1 MDVRSPFF
9 QNVATILVGVMFL
22 NPIVS
27 AAADLT
33 VAAGS
38 NATVGQAGNGV
49 PIVNIATPNGNGLS
63 HNKFK
68 AYNVGQQG
76 LILNNATGRT
86 QATQLGGIILG
97 NSNLNGKAAGLILN
111 EVTGA
116 NASRLQ
122 GYTEVAGKS
131 AHVVVA
137 NPHGISCDG
146 CGFINTPRVTL
157 STGTPIIENGRL
169 DRFDVNGGHIG
180 IEGQG
185 LNASNVDQFD
195 LITRSAKINAELH
208 ANKLNIITGRNEV
221 DASTLAATAKAP
233 DGSDKPVLAI
243 DSSALGGMYAG
254 AIRLVG
260 TEAGVG
266 VKLAGDMVAS
276 AGDIQIDANGQL
288 SMAQTSTSG
297 NLTAKAGDI
306 ELLDKAYAG
315 GKADISAQNQLN
327 VQQSLAAAGNIS
339 LQGAQVV
346 NRGVVEAGVQ
356 SDNSRAAADLSV
368 SAQQVRNAGTLIG
381 NRQLQINAGEAL
393 DNQGGTL
400 SGNTLTNVETVQL
413 DNRKG
418 RVLAEQRLEV
428 VSANLNNAAG
438 LIQSQGAVSIL
449 AGNTLDNREG
459 DIRSNADFTLA
470 AGAVDNRQAGRISS
484 QATLTADIASLDNR
498 GGGISARQGLALKA
512 GSVNTAD
519 HGLISSGAA
528 LALEAGRVEASNQG
542 EISAKGDMSLSAG
555 EWVQRSGK
563 LIGEADISL
572 DLKGGKLDNQGGLI
586 AVQRQLTLGHVG
598 QLDNRAGTLN
608 AQRQLTLS
616 ARQVDNRD
624 QGLIG
629 SNGALML
636 DADRLDSSNQ
646 GEVSSSGDLAL
657 RADELVQLNGR
668 LLGQAEVK
676 VEVSGL
682 LDNRGGVIHGKQG
695 LSLVADGVDNSAQGL
710 ISSGG
715 LLVLAANKLDSSS
728 QGEVSAQGDI
738 RLRLAQLIQEQ
749 GRLIGEGHVSLDLAS
764 GLLNNRSG
772 VIHGKQGLSLLAGAI
787 DNRDQGLINS
797 AGVLTLAAS
806 RLDSSGMGE
815 VSAEGDI
822 DLSSHQ
828 LVQQNGKLIGKGK
841 VSIDLKG
848 GKLDNQAGL
857 LNAHD
862 NLELRNVGEL
872 NNATG
877 ELSSSGNIAI
887 AGEQF
892 SNTQGGR
899 VIAAGQLS
907 LDINS
912 VDNSNAGLLS
922 GWQGVRIE
930 GVNLDNSA
938 KGTVSSRDGGL
949 DVTLSGKLDNVDEGA
964 LVSHGKQRIRAGSLY
979 NRGKGILS
987 SESGIDLNVV
997 DMLDNGDQ
1005 GLINAPTL
1013 NLNATQVLN
1022 QGGQMRSTGDLVL
1035 SGGSLDNSGGSL
1047 SAAQALIVKLT
1058 DNLRNNS
1065 SGQLAS
1071 GGPLL
1076 LDVGNLD
1083 NRGGQLASQGLLD
1096 LFAANLDNSAQGTLA
1111 AQDGIRMKL
1120 SGALVNSSN
1129 GLIYSR
1135 QGALSIEAVSLDNDA
1150 GTFQAE
1156 NLVDADVSGA
1166 VSNKSGAILSESG
1179 DINLS
1184 AERFDNNSGGTL
1196 ASTLGN
1202 IRLSLA
1208 SLFDNRNGTVQAKQ
1222 SVDLSTA
1229 ANGQLLNVGGHLSA
1243 VTGDTRIK
1251 TGAFDNQKGGLY
1263 AGRLLDVDAS
1273 SFANQGVTT
1282 GQGGKVSAR
1291 AIDFSLTGA
1300 LINSYGLI
1308 EAGDTL
1314 NLSAASFDNRHGA
1327 LRALGQTGESRLT
1340 TTGTL
1345 DNRDGRIEVANTN
1358 LGLNLSSL
1366 LNGGGSILHVGS
1378 GSFGLASSTLVQAG
1392 GTLVTGGAMAIDAS
1406 DWNHSGILQA
1416 RELTLNVGTFNQTAS
1431 GQLLATQRLSAS
1443 GSNWNN
1449 AGLIASDGTLDLT
1462 LGGAYSGSGRL
1473 TSLGNLTLKG
1483 ASLDLAS
1490 TGSIAGGALSQL
1502 TLTDFVLNR
1511 GQLTSSGDFTLRAAS
1526 LNNYGT
1532 LGSAES
1538 LRLYAPTVHN
1548 ERGLVF
1554 SGEDML
1560 LRSLNLTNLRG
1571 NLYSLGGLDIAAN
1584 DSSGWVNRFDNTSGS
1599 VESARSMRILANTL
1613 INQRADFATEMRL
1626 VSGNF
1631 DVYWDDVC
1639 DGKGCELYFRSVEN
1653 YADVISGDQNAP
1665 IAFITSGGNLDV
1677 RGSRF
1682 ENLYSTVSA
1691 AGNIGITVDTLR
1703 NIGMGGGEQRH
1714 YNAGM
1719 YTRDR
1724 SIYSNFIATK
1734 NLFNRYNNPNG
1745 GDYRP
1750 GEVSVADVRATAPS
1764 GAYFNETS
1772 YSVPTSGAV
1781 AASAIIQAGGAVNI
1795 TAKQRIDNGVV
1806 QQHIAGTGQI
1816 GSQST
1821 GVDTTAST
1829 TNWAITSQLPPDL
1842 AQKQVNPLNLPGFSL
1857 PVGENGLFRLSNKG
1871 GLAVQPGNGYQ
1882 ASQAGESKQVGDHA
1896 ISGGFG
1902 DGPIAQQLQK
1912 VGGLPAAGGSPGA
1925 HKYLI
1930 ETNPALTEL
1939 KQFMSSDYLLAN
1951 LGYDPDAA
1959 QKRLGDGLY
1968 EQHLIR
1974 QAIVERTGQRYLA
1987 GLYSDEA
1994 MFRYLMD
2001 NAIASKDRL
2010 GLSLGVSLSADQ
2022 VAALTHDIVWMEEH
2036 VVLGE
2041 RVLVPVVYLAQAQG
2055 RLAGNGALIQGRDL
2069 NLISGGDLSNQGTLR
2084 ASQNLNARATNI
2096 MNTGLMEANERL
2108 QLMAIDSLTN
2118 ASGGILKGR
2127 DVSLTALTGDVINE
2141 RTVTT
2146 AFAAGGND
2154 RIRNDIVNN
2163 AARIEAGGDLSIIA
2177 GRDIRNIGSVIQAGG
2192 DASLNASRDV
2202 VIDRQEE
2209 IDTYEYRRKRESGYE
2224 NSVTQYGSSVTAGG
2238 DLDVAAGR
2246 DVAVIASE
2254 VKAGGNI
2261 TVDASE
2267 NLIVASAADEYHQYS
2282 YRKQGK
2288 TKTTRQNDNVSQVSS
2303 LIQAG
2308 GDVLL
2313 AAGDDV
2319 GLIASRVEA
2328 GNDAYL
2334 YAGRDLSLLAA
2345 EDSDYSLYDMKKK
2358 GSFGATKTQ
2367 RDEVTTVRNIGS
2379 TITTGGDLTLVSEG
2393 DQLYQ
2398 KARLESGNDLT
2409 LDSGGAITFE
2419 AVKDLDQESHEKSK
2433 SSLAW
2438 QSAKGKGTTDETL
2451 QQSVLIAK
2459 GETVISAVNGLKID
2473 VKHVDQQTVSQ
2484 TIDAMVQADPQLA
2497 WIKEAEARGD
2507 VDWQRVKEVHD
2518 SFKYSQSGL
2527 GGGAAMIIAII
2538 VAYFTAGAAS
2548 GLVASAATSA
2558 GATATATAAG
2568 GAWAAGTGASLAG
2581 IGWAN
2586 AAATAVLT
2594 SAASGAAVST
2604 INNRGNLGAVLKD
2617 VTSEEALKGYAV
2629 GAVTAGLTTGLY
2641 SKWTGT
2647 ETAVNTAGTA
2657 TGNAGALA
2665 NSGAVATSGGLSTWS
2680 GIGQFAANQALQNGT
2695 STLLNKALG
2704 QGGNLGDAL
2713 QSTLVNTFAAAGF
2726 NLIGDVSMAE
2736 QWNLKDGG
2744 LAKIALHAVMGG
2756 LAAEAA
2762 GGDFKTGA
2770 LAAGIN
2776 EALVGTLANQ
2786 YEGMPDDKKNAL
2798 LVMNSQLIGVLAAG
2812 AQGGDEKDLQTGAWV
2827 AGNAT
2832 QYNFLNH
2839 QDIDDL
2845 KLEAKKCQQTGN
2857 CDEFELLARAKSQAN
2872 HERLLSCQASGSCN
2886 AIRSEI
2892 DAGSTAVDS
2901 RVSQLGNGKGSNI
2914 LGSYTTIG
2922 GDNPRDWTL
2931 AGQLHIGRTAEM
2943 LVNGEPGALVELGKY
2958 LDQSGFNPVGV
2969 SAAGLSGLAGG
2980 KPSAAGTTK
2989 VAKAGTMAGETA
3001 PKWDNA
3007 LSRVDGDFGSLN
3019 QAPKSTVTPAFFNP
3033 QRSAAEALS
3042 NGRIHINDLKKLVP
3056 PGTPDGFK
3064 SSAAISDGSKFN
3076 YVIGGQKVE
3085 VKWHAPDA
3093 NAAAKFPNS
3102 NSGTGWTAQIKIGGK
3117 LLGQDGKLYRKP
3129 ANETHIPVDF

>member
-27 AAADLT
+27 AAAELT

-38 NATVGQAGNGV
+38 GASVGQAGNGV
-49 PIVNIATPNGNGLS
+49 PIVNIAAPNSSGLS
-63 HNKFK
+63 HNTFK
-68 AYNVGQQG
+68 DYNVGQQG
-76 LILNNATGRT
+76 LILNNATERT
-86 QATQLGGIILG
+86 QNTQLGGIILG
-97 NSNLNGKAAGLILN
+97 NANLNGRAAGLILN

-122 GYTEVAGKS
+122 GYTEVAGQS

-137 NPHGISCDG
+137 NPHGITCDG

-208 ANKLNIITGRNEV
+208 ANKLNIIAGRNEV
-221 DASTLAATAKAP
+221 DANTLVATAKTL
-233 DGSDKPVLAI
+233 DGSDKPLLAI

-266 VKLAGDMVAS
+266 VKLAGDMAAS
-276 AGDIQIDANGQL
+276 AGDIQIDAGGKLTMGQA
-288 SMAQTSTSG
+288 SASN
-297 NLTAKAGDI
+297 NLAVRASDV
-306 ELLDKAYAG
+306 ELTGKTYAS
-315 GKADISAQNQLN
+315 GKADVSAQGQLN
-327 VQQSLAAAGNIS
+327 VLQSLAAGGNVS
-339 LQGAQVV
+339 LHGRQVV
-346 NRGVVEAGVQ
+346 NRGVVEAGVKA
-356 SDNSRAAADLSV
+356 DNSRAAADLSV
-368 SAQQVRNAGTLIG
+368 DAQQVRNAGTLIG
-381 NRQLQINAGEAL
+381 NRQLQINASEVL
-393 DNQGGTL
+393 DNQGGTI
-400 SGNTLTNVETVQL
+400 SGKTLAKVETAHL
-413 DNRKG
+413 DNRQG
-418 RVLAEQRLEV
+418 RALAEQRLEV

-438 LIQSQGAVSIL
+438 LIQSQGAVAIL

-459 DIRSNADFTLA
+459 EIRSNADLTLA
-470 AGAVDNRQAGRISS
+470 AGAVDNRQAGRITS
-484 QATLTADIASLDNR
+484 QETLTADVASLDNR
-498 GGGISARQGLALKA
+498 GGGISARQGLTLKA
-512 GSVNTAD
+512 GSVNTGD

-542 EISAKGDMSLSAG
+542 EISAKGDMTLSAG
-555 EWVQRSGK
+555 EWVQQSGR
-563 LIGEADISL
+563 LIGEADIGL
-572 DLKGGKLDNQGGLI
+572 HLKGGKLDNQGGLI
-586 AVQRQLTLGHVG
+586 AAQGQLTLGHVG
-598 QLDNRAGTLN
+598 QLDNRTGTLN
-608 AQRQLTLS
+608 AQRKLTIS

-629 SNGALML
+629 SNGALIL

-657 RADELVQLNGR
+657 RADELVQQNGR

-676 VEVSGL
+676 VDVSGQ

-715 LLVLAANKLDSSS
+715 LLVLTANKLDSSS

-749 GRLIGEGHVSLDLAS
+749 GRLIGEGHVSLDLA
-764 GLLNNRSG
+764 GGVLNNRGG
-772 VIHGKQGLSLLAGAI
+772 VIHGKHGLSLLAGAI

-806 RLDSSGMGE
+806 RLDSSRMGE

-822 DLSSHQ
+822 DLSLHQ

-841 VSIDLKG
+841 ISVDLLG
-848 GKLDNQAGL
+848 GKLDNQDGL

-872 NNATG
+872 NNAAG

-907 LDINS
+907 LDVNS
-912 VDNSNAGLLS
+912 SDNSNAGLLS

-930 GVNLDNSA
+930 GVSLDNRA
-938 KGTVSSRDGGL
+938 KGTVSSRDGTL
-949 DVTLSGKLDNVDEGA
+949 DVMLSGTLDNSEEGA
-964 LVSHGKQRIRAGSLY
+964 LVSQGNQRIQAGSFD

-987 SESGIDLNVV
+987 SESSIDLNVV
-997 DMLDNGDQ
+997 GTLENGDQ

-1013 NLNATQVLN
+1013 NLKAAQILN
-1022 QGGQMRSTGDLVL
+1022 QGGQMSSTGDLTL

-1047 SAAQALIVKLT
+1047 SAAQALIAKLT
-1058 DNLRNNS
+1058 GSLRNKS
-1065 SGQLAS
+1065 AGHLAS

-1076 LDVGNLD
+1076 LDVGHLD

-1096 LFAANLDNSAQGTLA
+1096 LFAASLDNSAHGTLA
-1111 AQDGIRMKL
+1111 AQDGIQMQL

-1135 QGALSIEAVSLDNDA
+1135 QGALSIVAVSLDNDT
-1150 GTFQAE
+1150 GTLQAK
-1156 NLVDADVSGA
+1156 NLVDADISVA
-1166 VSNKSGAILSESG
+1166 VSNKNGAIVSETG

-1184 AERFDNNSGGTL
+1184 ADRFDNRSGGML
-1196 ASTLGN
+1196 ASTLGS
-1202 IRLSLA
+1202 IRLSLV
-1208 SLFDNRNGTVQAKQ
+1208 SLFDNSSGTIQAKQ
-1222 SVDLSTA
+1222 DIDLSTA
-1229 ANGQLLNVGGHLSA
+1229 ANGQVLNASGHLSA
-1243 VTGDTRIK
+1243 VVGNNRIQ
-1251 TGAFDNQKGGLY
+1251 TGAFDNQGGGLY
-1263 AGRLLDVDAS
+1263 AGNLLDVHAS
-1273 SFANQGVTT
+1273 SFANQVLTI

-1300 LINSYGLI
+1300 LNNSYGLI

-1314 NLSAASFDNRHGA
+1314 KLGAASFDNRHGA

-1358 LGLNLSSL
+1358 LSLNLSSL

-1392 GTLVTGGAMAIDAS
+1392 GTLVTGGALAIDAS
-1406 DWNHSGILQA
+1406 NWNHSGILQA
-1416 RELTLNVGTFNQTAS
+1416 RELTLNVDTFNQTAS

-1443 GSNWNN
+1443 GGNWSN
-1449 AGLIASDGTLDLT
+1449 AGLIASDGSLDLT
-1462 LGGAYSGSGRL
+1462 LRGIYSGNGRL
-1473 TSLGNLTLKG
+1473 TSLGDLILKG
-1483 ASLDLAS
+1483 TSLDLAS
-1490 TGSIAGGALSQL
+1490 AGSIAGGALSQL
-1502 TLTDFVLNR
+1502 TFTGQASNR
-1511 GQLTSSGDFTLRAAS
+1511 GQLTSSGDFTLRAAT

-1532 LGSAES
+1532 LGSAENLS
-1538 LRLYAPTVHN
+1538 LYAPTLYN
-1548 ERGLVF
+1548 ERGLIF
-1554 SGEDML
+1554 SGKDML
-1560 LRSLNLTNLRG
+1560 LRSLDLTNLRG
-1571 NLYSLGGLDIAAN
+1571 NLYSLGGLDVAAN
-1584 DSSGWVNRFDNTSGS
+1584 DSSGRANRFENTSGS
-1599 VESARSMRILANTL
+1599 VESAGNMLILANTL

-1626 VSGNF
+1626 VSGSF

-1653 YADVISGDQNAP
+1653 YADVIAGDQNAP

-1677 RGSRF
+1677 HGSRF

-1734 NLFNRYNNPNG
+1734 NLFNRYNDPNG
-1745 GDYRP
+1745 VDYRP

-1764 GAYFNETS
+1764 YFDETS

-1781 AASAIIQAGGAVNI
+1781 VASAIIQAGGAVNI
-1795 TAKQRIDNGVV
+1795 TAQQRIDNGVV
-1806 QQHIAGTGQI
+1806 RQHIAGIGQI

-1821 GVDTTAST
+1821 GVGTTAST

-1857 PVGENGLFRLSNKG
+1857 PVGENGLFRLSDKG
-1871 GLAVQPGNGYQ
+1871 GLAVQLGNGSQ
-1882 ASQAGESKQVGDHA
+1882 ASEAGENRRVGDQV

-1912 VGGLPAAGGSPGA
+1912 AGGLPPAGRSPSA

-1939 KQFMSSDYLLAN
+1939 KQFMGSDYLLAN

-2084 ASQNLNARATNI
+2084 ASQNLNAHATNI
-2096 MNTGLMEANERL
+2096 TNAGLMEATERL
-2108 QLMAIDSLTN
+2108 QLMAVDSLRN

-2146 AFAAGGND
+2146 TFASGGND

-2177 GRDIRNIGSVIQAGG
+2177 GRDIHNIGSVIQAGG
-2192 DASLNASRDV
+2192 DASLNAGRDV

-2209 IDTYEYRRKRESGYE
+2209 VDTYEYRRKRESGYH

-2238 DLDVAAGR
+2238 NLDASAGR

-2261 TVDASE
+2261 TVDSAE

-2313 AAGDDV
+2313 AAGDDI

-2334 YAGRDLSLLAA
+2334 YAGGDLSLLAA

-2398 KARLESGNDLT
+2398 KARLESGNHLT
-2409 LDSGGAITFE
+2409 LESGGAITFE

-2459 GETVISAVNGLKID
+2459 GETVINAVDGLQID
-2473 VKHVDQQTVSQ
+2473 IKHVDRQTVSQ

-2507 VDWQRVKEVHD
+2507 VDWQRVKEIHD
-2518 SFKYSQSGL
+2518 SFKYQSSGL
-2527 GGGAAMIIAII
+2527 GAGAQLAIAIVMAAVVGPAAMGALGGAG
-2538 VAYFTAGAAS
+2538 TA
-2548 GLVASAATSA
+2548 V
-2558 GATATATAAG
+2558 AAG
-2568 GAWAAGTGASLAG
+2568 GAAVATGA
-2581 IGWAN
+2581 
-2586 AAATAVLT
+2586 ATN
-2594 SAASGAAVST
+2594 AAVSV
-2604 INNRGNLGAVLKD
+2604 INNRGDLGAVFKD
-2617 VTSEEALKGYAV
+2617 VTSSDAVKGYV
-2629 GAVTAGLTTGLY
+2629 ISGVTAGFTAGY
-2641 SKWTGT
+2641 INDWTGT
-2647 ETAVNTAGTA
+2647 TTNPI
-2657 TGNAGALA
+2657 TGKIEVDLA
-2665 NSGAVATSGGLSTWS
+2665 SLKGL
-2680 GIGQFAANQALQNGT
+2680 GQFAGSQVLQNGT
-2695 STLLNKALG
+2695 ATAVGKVLG
-2704 QGGNLGDAL
+2704 QDGDWGDVL
-2713 QSTLVNTFAAAGF
+2713 RTSLFNTLAAASF
-2726 NLIGDVSMAE
+2726 NAVGDYTKGVFDDGTPPKVLIHAVV
-2736 QWNLKDGG
+2736 GG
-2744 LAKIALHAVMGG
+2744 LLT
-2756 LAAEAA
+2756 EAS

-2776 EALVGTLANQ
+2776 EATVAKLNDLVGRDT
-2786 YEGMPDDKKNAL
+2786 AL
-2798 LVMNSQLIGVLAAG
+2798 LNMTSQLVGILAA
-2812 AQGGDEKDLQTGAWV
+2812 ATQSDVDASKLQSGAWV
-2827 AGNAT
+2827 AANAT
-2832 QYNFLNH
+2832 NYNYLNH
-2839 QDIDDL
+2839 QEASERREQQQECIGGNDNACSRVKELNTLDKVRDL
-2845 KLEAKKCQQTGN
+2845 ALQQT
-2857 CDEFELLARAKSQAN
+2857 CRA
-2872 HERLLSCQASGSCN
+2872 
-2886 AIRSEI
+2886 
-2892 DAGSTAVDS
+2892 DPAG
-2901 RVSQLGNGKGSNI
+2901 
-2914 LGSYTTIG
+2914 
-2922 GDNPRDWTL
+2922 
-2931 AGQLHIGRTAEM
+2931 
-2943 LVNGEPGALVELGKY
+2943 
-2958 LDQSGFNPVGV
+2958 
-2969 SAAGLSGLAGG
+2969 AAC
-2980 KPSAAGTTK
+2980 
-2989 VAKAGTMAGETA
+2989 
-3001 PKWDNA
+3001 
-3007 LSRVDGDFGSLN
+3007 
-3019 QAPKSTVTPAFFNP
+3019 
-3033 QRSAAEALS
+3033 
-3042 NGRIHINDLKKLVP
+3042 
-3056 PGTPDGFK
+3056 
-3064 SSAAISDGSKFN
+3064 
-3076 YVIGGQKVE
+3076 
-3085 VKWHAPDA
+3085 
-3093 NAAAKFPNS
+3093 
-3102 NSGTGWTAQIKIGGK
+3102 GK
-3117 LLGQDGKLYRKP
+3117 LLVDAHIARESFKPYEGAPEWNAQINDDPRLQQYSFQREVQSITNALAQTPQTTPELKRLVEAIVGTAAEFTIVGDAKALLEAETPFDYLLASVGAVPVIGKGAAIAIREAKGLFNAGKVAESAKVLEDLAGVQKGVGGTVERATTGIEWGKGIQGQGMPWENHLASQMPAGSRLPPNFKTFDFFDNATGVAISAKTLDTTTMAKVANPTHVYSSLKGNIDATVKFTEYSLGRTTLSSSQITARELQVAIPKGTTTAQWEQINRAVQYGQGKGVTVKI
-3129 ANETHIPVDF
+3129 TTVD